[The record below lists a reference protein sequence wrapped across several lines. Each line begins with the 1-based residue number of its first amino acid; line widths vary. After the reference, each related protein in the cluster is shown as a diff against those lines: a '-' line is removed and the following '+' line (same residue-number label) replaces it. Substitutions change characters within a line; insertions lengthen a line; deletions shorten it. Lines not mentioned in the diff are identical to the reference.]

1 MFLSKHY
8 EIPFAKECA
17 TPFYSFNQDSPQ
29 DCLEQQET
37 IHRLHNVTRNDIGVP
52 IK

>member
-8 EIPFAKECA
+8 EIPFAKECV
-17 TPFYSFNQDSPQ
+17 TPFYLVNQDSPQ

-37 IHRLHNVTRNDIGVP
+37 IHRLHNVTRYDIGGA